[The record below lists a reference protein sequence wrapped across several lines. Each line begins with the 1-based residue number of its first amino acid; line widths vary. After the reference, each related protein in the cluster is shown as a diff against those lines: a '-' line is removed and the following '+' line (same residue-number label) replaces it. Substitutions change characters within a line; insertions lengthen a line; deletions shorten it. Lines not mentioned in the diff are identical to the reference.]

1 MRVVLQR
8 VSQASVTVEGKMISQ
23 INQGYL
29 ILLGIGQ
36 QDNEEKVKWLA
47 DKIVKLRIMADNK
60 NKMNRS
66 ILDNQGAILVVSQ
79 FTLYANT
86 NEGRRPSFTQA
97 AEPTKAK
104 KLYELFIQ
112 ELKKMSKPGQILYL
126 KSKDLPRLLKE
137 RGIII
142 LSTSSGLMTIKEAA
156 KKKIGGEALA
166 RIW

>member
-36 QDNEEKVKWLA
+36 QDTEEKVKWLA

-112 ELKKMSKPGQILYL
+112 ELKKLGVVKVESGQFGAYMKVTLVN
-126 KSKDLPRLLKE
+126 DGPV
-137 RGIII
+137 
-142 LSTSSGLMTIKEAA
+142 TLMFEV
-156 KKKIGGEALA
+156 
-166 RIW
+166 